1 MKTKLYFA
9 ALALPLA
16 FGACTNDD
24 FETVSPNQD
33 ANGELVEVGP
43 GFAISASKGGND
55 AATRGMWTEVQNG
68 TNKTL
73 NYAWWPNF
81 VYDEKNKNYKAVR
94 DEIGLCWV
102 GQSVGTNVYTN
113 YRFQH
118 AGWLNEDETTAEINP
133 CDPYNI
139 ENGYDLEVPAW
150 DETTPNRFELK
161 DNDAFSRN
169 ALKLLEGT
177 FKEEGRQ
184 YLSKDAIQ
192 GQYAEEAN
200 KLNLNSAFFRTET
213 ETLFKGDYIA
223 YLPFTPEMTEAGA
236 ILAHSPKEVTVAFE
250 EDATKGS
257 YNANVKYQHLGA
269 DMFMYAYAPGLV
281 GGTQASNFSFKH
293 LSGLIR
299 VTASGNWS
307 NPGGLSGVTSVT
319 LVDEDGKFITEV
331 GLDAAKIVAEGNG
344 VSTGS
349 ALYVG
354 TPEYT
359 NMLTANIDNYKS
371 NVPQGPDKKL
381 CLYIPALPTKTGNLK
396 VVLYNHDTKM
406 SAVYEHAPIEVV
418 PGKVADVEIKETVE
432 AKDFESRVVTTE
444 KALYQMI
451 GIGGDAKAG
460 EVIKLLGDIKLGT
473 LKGVRKNTGDGSGD
487 GLEKSW
493 IVDEAVTLKGG
504 KVIVPAEFTWY
515 VDANATI
522 DSDLEI
528 ENRGC
533 CKMKNGLL
541 QIGKEMNSLKVALNG
556 TIDNYGDIK
565 FMVKT
570 GANTQTK
577 NVTTITGKLNNHETL
592 VPETGKTNYA
602 NITINPLTEVNL
614 EGATVVNDAE
624 FTIEAEGENASDNDG
639 LLTLDKNA
647 SITNN
652 YYLTNAGNINNGGK
666 INNEAEGWIIDRI
679 SSQFGLNPVVNNGGQ
694 YVCEVNGQTR
704 LDRALSA
711 KMEKLTTRVRIIGF
725 SNEMGATKDTDM
737 AKDLYDAKDANFAKG
752 AKYGDETYANAAF
765 DISGI
770 NRPNVDFEIDKRTYT
785 EGEAI
790 RLYSKSGNSN
800 EGAGQDV
807 KIGKLIITKGSLDVP
822 NFVKWDGKK
831 YVDATFEVKSIIV
844 DGEKA
849 YASQLQGKNIT
860 VNQNVEVLQMKDE
873 KQALTFGGIKV
884 GTSKTYELTNV
895 KVGGNYI
902 VGSNEKKEVAGTA
915 FNNNNTTDIKGS
927 FSLYENGSCD
937 IKVATATGIDNW
949 GAYVSASGLA
959 IDLGKWLN
967 GNKIVTGEHPLWDA
981 K

>member
-24 FETVSPNQD
+24 FETVSPNQGAD
-33 ANGELVEVGP
+33 GELVEVGP
-43 GFAISASKGGND
+43 GFAISASKAGGD
-55 AATRGMWTEVQNG
+55 AATKGMWTEVQNG
-68 TNKTL
+68 KDKIL

-139 ENGYDLEVPAW
+139 ENGYDLVAPVW
-150 DETTPNRFELK
+150 DNTTPNRFELK
-161 DNDAFSRN
+161 DNDAFKN
-169 ALKLLEGT
+169 GALKLLEGT
-177 FKEEGRQ
+177 FKEKGGQ
-184 YLSKDAIQ
+184 YLSKTAVK
-192 GQYAEEAN
+192 GQYAEETN

-359 NMLTANIDNYKS
+359 NMLTANIDNYNS
-371 NVPQGPDKKL
+371 HVPQGPDKKL

-473 LKGVRKNTGDGSGD
+473 LKGVKKNTGDGSGD
-487 GLEKSW
+487 ELEESW
-493 IVDEAVTLKGG
+493 IVDKAVTLKGG

-528 ENRGC
+528 KNRGC
-533 CKMKNGLL
+533 CKETNGLL

-570 GANTQTK
+570 GATTQTK

-614 EGATVVNDAE
+614 EGATVVNNAE
-624 FTIEAEGENASDNDG
+624 FTIEAKGDNASDEDG

-666 INNEAEGWIIDRI
+666 INNETEGWFIDRI
-679 SSQFGLNPVVNNGGQ
+679 SSQYGLNPVVNNGGQ

-704 LDRALSA
+704 LNRALSA

-725 SNEMGATKDTDM
+725 SNEMGAAKDTDM

-752 AKYGDETYANAAF
+752 AKYGNETYANAAF

-770 NRPNVDFEIDKRTYT
+770 NRPNVDFEIDKRTFT
-785 EGEAI
+785 DGEAI

-831 YVDATFEVKSIIV
+831 YVDATFEVKNIIV
-844 DGEKA
+844 DGEEA

-860 VNQNVEVLQMKDE
+860 VNQNVEVLQMRDE

-949 GAYVSASGLA
+949 GAYVSASSLA

-981 K
+981 E